1 MKILTIGDT
10 HSGEQSNSQKYN
22 EFVNEMFEWA
32 VGIAKERNIET
43 AVHLGD
49 FFHNRNSINVQTINY
64 GIDGAKILSDYFG
77 KDNIYVLTGNHD
89 LYYKDRLDVH
99 SLSIIEPYVTVV
111 NELLSLENCLLTPW
125 IVDNEQWDKLVSECT
140 SEFNKYDY
148 VFGHFEFNGFKMNDA
163 YVMEHGNSHKELKN
177 LKRVLTGHFHS
188 PQVIDNVH
196 YVGTPI
202 ATTMSEANEAH
213 GIHILDTETNELEFI
228 EYTGVKVISIPYT
241 EIETLDDYDPYR
253 TSVRIEFPDDL
264 DDETLLTEVQDYLT
278 DKHFNEVKI
287 KYKGNKAKELLEASV
302 DNIEEVDN
310 IDTVVKKFLTGSIE
324 IEGVDKSILVK
335 YYDKAIEKG
344 EE

>member
-1 MKILTIGDT
+1 MKILAIGDT
-10 HSGEQSNSQKYN
+10 HQGEQSNSQKYN

-32 VGIAKERNIET
+32 VGIAKERNIKT

-111 NELLSLENCLLTPW
+111 NELLPLENCLLTPW
-125 IVDNEQWDKLVSECT
+125 IVDNEQWDKLVSE
-140 SEFNKYDY
+140 SKVFDY

-163 YVMEHGNSHKELKN
+163 YVMEHGNSHKELKK

-188 PQVIDNVH
+188 PQTIDNIH

-228 EYTGVKVISIPYT
+228 EYTGVRVLSIPYT
-241 EIETLDDYDPYR
+241 EIETLDDYDPAR

-264 DDETLLTEVQDYLT
+264 DDETLITEVQDYLA

-287 KYKGNKAKELLEASV
+287 KYKGNKAKELLEASI
-302 DNIEEVDN
+302 DNIEEVEN
-310 IDTVVKKFLTGSIE
+310 IDLVVKKFLSDSVE
-324 IEGVDKSILVK
+324 IEGVDKTILVK